1 MLYPPA
7 GRDGVP
13 LRPVPGPPSPA
24 RAAMGASRSP
34 SAWRAQFCMMA
45 EWPRSILLGIALI
58 ATALLAAAMETGA
71 RVHADGMGMVISAY
85 ELWYILWP
93 GKLVVTQVL
102 VERYLHAAVW
112 QLVAVPVLSL
122 PAWLLAGAP
131 GVFLAWRCRPHRHDD
146 DELHE
151 SLFVYDQLADAAK
164 RDGFAEEDDD
174 MAPDQGPDPDP
185 DDGEPTPRGR

>member
-1 MLYPPA
+1 M
-7 GRDGVP
+7 
-13 LRPVPGPPSPA
+13 A
-24 RAAMGASRSP
+24 RAILYDGR
-34 SAWRAQFCMMA
+34 MA
-45 EWPRSILLGIALI
+45 ALFLLGIALI

-146 DELHE
+146 DEDELHE